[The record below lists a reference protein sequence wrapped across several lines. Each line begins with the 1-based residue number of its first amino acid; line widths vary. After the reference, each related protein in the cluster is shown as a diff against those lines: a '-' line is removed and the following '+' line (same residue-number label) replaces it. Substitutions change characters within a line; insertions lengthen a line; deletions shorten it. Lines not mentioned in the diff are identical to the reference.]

1 MQQGVWRW
9 IMMLLAEIAAWS
21 FFAFGGIL
29 FVAQLGAHEI
39 GFWIG
44 RRRIVRGEAPGEGVG
59 VLVGGLLGLLAF
71 VLALTLSFANERFN
85 DRRAGTLAE
94 ANAIGTAWLRAKA
107 IGNEDGEQIA
117 NLLEKYVRAR
127 IAFVQATHHPAGL
140 AEIDRQTN
148 ALQSEIWAHVGT
160 IVRAQ
165 PTP

>member
-1 MQQGVWRW
+1 MDHDA
-9 IMMLLAEIAAWS
+9 MAKIAAWS

-44 RRRIVRGEAPGEGVG
+44 RRRIARGEAPGEGVG

-71 VLALTLSFANERFN
+71 VLALTLSFASERFN

-107 IGNEDGEQIA
+107 LGQPRSD
-117 NLLEKYVRAR
+117 
-127 IAFVQATHHPAGL
+127 
-140 AEIDRQTN
+140 EITPPTI
-148 ALQSEIWAHVGT
+148 LQNCRLIS
-160 IVRAQ
+160 R
-165 PTP
+165 